1 MMRLSQAALA
11 SERLREDESARDDA
25 LQQRWRENLNQA
37 GDGADAA
44 QDGWQEHGSDSP
56 IGDWDLDLSVTG
68 PGGAERRTGEQL
80 LQLTRAAMAVEA
92 LRSLDIKSERETEME
107 RLPFY
112 NAVDSS
118 AEAQG
123 GACGLVEDGAIERWG
138 SGGRESEE
146 EYGHAGKCGWRGQC
160 GDEGHRVKVCPESPR
175 PELGIIANPLSSSEN
190 AAQKEESAWDRP
202 TEGRQRHE
210 LMHGA
215 DKPEL
220 MALLAGSRRSRVYV
234 ARLRPGSRTAVAL
247 RVVCTEKQVR

>member
-44 QDGWQEHGSDSP
+44 QDGWQEHGNDSP
-56 IGDWDLDLSVTG
+56 IGDWDLDLGGTG
-68 PGGAERRTGEQL
+68 PGGAERGTGEQL
-80 LQLTRAAMAVEA
+80 QQLTRAAMAVEA

-107 RLPFY
+107 RLHFHD
-112 NAVDSS
+112 AIDSS
-118 AEAQG
+118 TEAQG
-123 GACGLVEDGAIERWG
+123 GACGWVEDGAIERWG

-146 EYGHAGKCGWRGQC
+146 EYGHVGKCGWRGEC
-160 GDEGHRVKVCPESPR
+160 GDEGQLQRVKVFPESHR
-175 PELGIIANPLSSSEN
+175 PEQGIIANPPSSSES
-190 AAQKEESAWDRP
+190 AAQKEESARDRP
-202 TEGRQRHE
+202 VAGGY
-210 LMHGA
+210 GA

-220 MALLAGSRRSRVYV
+220 MALLAGGRRSRVYV

-247 RVVCTEKQVR
+247 RVVCTEKQVRLSS